1 MNKTTILVVEDDRP
15 IRNLIITTLKTHD
28 YKYLAAENGAAALLE
43 ASSHNPDIV
52 LLDLGLPDMEGVEI
66 IKKIRTWSNMPIIV
80 ISARSEDTDKI
91 EALDAGADD
100 YITKPFS
107 VEELLAR
114 IRVTQRRLSIIQAG
128 DSQETSLFQNGNL
141 KIDYTAGCTY
151 LKDTELHLT
160 PIEYKLLCLLSHNL
174 GKVLTHTYI
183 TQQIWGRTSENDVA
197 SLRVFM
203 ATLRKK
209 LQPDKNGVQYI
220 DGSEPE
226 TEADGSMIENYMMD
240 DGSLEYHMILKSH
253 EKGFFTGKQL
263 HVELEN
269 LGTVAKAQYFPDIEG
284 NWILDM
290 TLGGADTARYIETC
304 EKLGDTETI
313 VTGVEL
319 SPVSMRV
326 TYDFPKTE
334 PRMEEFEDENGE
346 IQTIAWPAQP
356 PFAFGIRLKDGTVM
370 KYISAGSESTGYT
383 SEEGQEYVVSFP
395 LDRVIDPD
403 QVEAVLFREYD
414 EESDEHLTY
423 EVPLKAN

>member
-1 MNKTTILVVEDDRP
+1 MKKNDTIY
-15 IRNLIITTLKTHD
+15 TLQQNI
-28 YKYLAAENGAAALLE
+28 EI
-43 ASSHNPDIV
+43 PDIV
-52 LLDLGLPDMEGVEI
+52 TEKANMAFEQ
-66 IKKIRTWSNMPIIV
+66 IRKDAGS
-80 ISARSEDTDKI
+80 SSDKI
-91 EALDAGADD
+91 VTYQKPVKKSRKKYVVAALIATMTVGAVSAYAAYTNWSHGMKEELRISEEQQKNLEANGMAAFSDASVTDAGVTVTAQQS
-100 YITKPFS
+100 ITDNYYTYLSFKVEGYS
-107 VEELLAR
+107 VEKG
-114 IRVTQRRLSIIQAG
+114 V
-128 DSQETSLFQNGNL
+128 
-141 KIDYTAGCTY
+141 
-151 LKDTELHLT
+151 
-160 PIEYKLLCLLSHNL
+160 
-174 GKVLTHTYI
+174 
-183 TQQIWGRTSENDVA
+183 
-197 SLRVFM
+197 
-203 ATLRKK
+203 
-209 LQPDKNGVQYI
+209 QPDFETISVTADGQDVSWGGRFYDGMISGDDGMVVNA
-220 DGSEPE
+220 DGSAPE
-226 TEADGSMIENYMMD
+226 TEADGSMIENYVMD

-253 EKGFFTGKQL
+253 EKGFFTDKQL

-284 NWILDM
+284 SWKLDM
-290 TLGGADTARYIETC
+290 TLGGADTAKYIETN

-319 SPVSMRV
+319 SPVSMRI

-414 EESDEHLTY
+414 EENGKQLTY

>member
-1 MNKTTILVVEDDRP
+1 MKKNDTIY
-15 IRNLIITTLKTHD
+15 TLQQNI
-28 YKYLAAENGAAALLE
+28 EI
-43 ASSHNPDIV
+43 PDIV
-52 LLDLGLPDMEGVEI
+52 TEKANMAFEQ
-66 IKKIRTWSNMPIIV
+66 IRKDAGS
-80 ISARSEDTDKI
+80 SSDKI
-91 EALDAGADD
+91 VTYQKSVKKSRKKYVIAALIATMTVGAVSAYAAYTNWSHGMKEELRISEEQQKNLEANGMAAFSDASVTDAGVTVTAQQS
-100 YITKPFS
+100 ITDNYYTYLSFKVEGYS
-107 VEELLAR
+107 VEKG
-114 IRVTQRRLSIIQAG
+114 V
-128 DSQETSLFQNGNL
+128 
-141 KIDYTAGCTY
+141 
-151 LKDTELHLT
+151 
-160 PIEYKLLCLLSHNL
+160 
-174 GKVLTHTYI
+174 
-183 TQQIWGRTSENDVA
+183 
-197 SLRVFM
+197 
-203 ATLRKK
+203 
-209 LQPDKNGVQYI
+209 QPDFETISVTADGQDVSWGGRFYDGMISGNDGMFVNA

-319 SPVSMRV
+319 SPVSMQV

-346 IQTIAWPAQP
+346 IQTVAWPAQP